1 MIRISSLAVA
11 TACSGLLLGFA
22 IIGAAPVVLAGE
34 AKPKLALEAPRPQTQ
49 AVAQQ
54 PVNVVSQATQ
64 ALSSADEPRRR
75 VRVVYVGPVTAR

>member
-34 AKPKLALEAPRPQTQ
+34 AKPKLISGAPRIQAQALPQLPANAAYQ
-49 AVAQQ
+49 IR
-54 PVNVVSQATQ
+54 Q
-64 ALSSADEPRRR
+64 ALSPADEPRRPE
-75 VRVVYVGPVTAR
+75 RVVYVGPITGR